1 MTRRV
6 RTAVLISG
14 RGSNMNAL
22 IMAARNPNFAA
33 EIVLVV
39 SDLPD
44 AAGLLAAREGGV
56 GAVSLDFRSLAR
68 KEAFEDELERVLRQA
83 GVELICL
90 AGFMRILTARFVTGW
105 RGRIL
110 NIHPSLLPDF
120 RGLHTHQRVLAEGR
134 REHGC
139 TVHYVVGKLDAGP
152 IIAQA
157 RIPVLPSDGVPALA
171 ARVLAEEHRIYPR
184 AVDAIA
190 RSLARTGPLGKG

>member
-1 MTRRV
+1 M
-6 RTAVLISG
+6 S
-14 RGSNMNAL
+14 AL
-22 IMAARNPNFAA
+22 ITAARNPNFAA

-39 SDLPD
+39 SDMPG
-44 AAGLLAAREGGV
+44 AAGLLAALEAGV
-56 GAVSLDFRSLAR
+56 GAILLDFRSFAR
-68 KEAFEDELERVLRQA
+68 KEAFEDELERALRAA

-90 AGFMRILTARFVTGW
+90 AGFMRILTPRFVAPW
-105 RGRIL
+105 RSRIL

-152 IIAQA
+152 IIAQT
-157 RIPVLPSDGVPALA
+157 RVPVFTSDDVPALA

-190 RSLARTGPLGKG
+190 RSLARSDCPPKVERGSENAAIW